1 MAEAERRMKP
11 LAGMRVIAVEQ
22 YGAAPYGTML
32 LAELGADVIKVENA
46 ASGGDPSRH
55 VGPHMLGA
63 NDSQYFQAW
72 NLGKRSIT
80 LDIKSPDGRRQL
92 ETLVRDADAVVNNL
106 RGNLAAPLGLD
117 YAALGRI
124 NPAVVCLHISAYGRD
139 NERADWPG
147 YDYLM
152 QAEVGLMS
160 LTGEPDGLPAR
171 VGASMIDTMTGV
183 TGLVGLLSCVL
194 QARQSG
200 RGCDVDTCLFDVAMH
215 QLTYSAL
222 WYLNEG
228 DKAERKSR
236 SAHLSQVPVQTFP
249 TADGWIFI
257 MCMTEKFWT
266 ILCDVIARPDLPQDH
281 RFNAAARRRE
291 NRDVLTQII
300 DDELR
305 KHTTE
310 HWLTALTG
318 KIPVAP
324 VYDLAQALDAPFTRQ
339 TGMVRSISHPMRPAL
354 RVLANPLKIDG
365 VRPEQRACSALGA
378 DNDAILA
385 QERAPA

>member
-1 MAEAERRMKP
+1 MKP

-55 VGPHMLGA
+55 VGPHLLGP
-63 NDSQYFQAW
+63 NDSQYFQSW
-72 NLGKRSIT
+72 NLGKRSVT
-80 LDIKSPDGRRQL
+80 LDIKSPDGRRQFDD
-92 ETLVRDADAVVNNL
+92 LVRGADAVVNNL

-117 YAALGRI
+117 YASLGRI
-124 NPAVVCLHISAYGRD
+124 NPVVVCLHISAYGRD

-171 VGASMIDTMTGV
+171 VGASMIDTMTGL
-183 TGLVGLLSCVL
+183 TGIVGLLSCVM
-194 QARQSG
+194 QARRSG

-257 MCMTEKFWT
+257 MCMTEKFWN
-266 ILCDVIARPDLPQDH
+266 ILCDVIARPDLPRDPRFANAEGRRAH
-281 RFNAAARRRE
+281 RDA
-291 NRDVLTQII
+291 LTQTI
-300 DDELR
+300 DEELR
-305 KHTTE
+305 KHATA
-310 HWLTALTG
+310 HWLAALTG

-324 VYDLAQALDAPFTRQ
+324 VYDLAQALDAPFTGR
-339 TGMVRSISHPMRPAL
+339 TGMVRSIAHPLKPDL
-354 RVLANPLKIDG
+354 RVLANPLKING
-365 VRPEQRACSALGA
+365 ERLEQHACSALGA
-378 DNDAILA
+378 DNEAVLT
-385 QERAPA
+385 QERVRA